1 MELDGNLAV
10 DDVDFSNLKPIRYAY
25 HPELY
30 ELPFNSQLKK
40 QVQAF
45 TR

>member
-45 TR
+45 MR

>member
-1 MELDGNLAV
+1 MEQDGKLAIGEI
-10 DDVDFSNLKPIRYAY
+10 DFSNLKPIRYAY

-40 QVQAF
+40 QV
-45 TR
+45 